1 MEGPSLETKKPL
13 TRFGEFE
20 LLKAA
25 AIIGLPAIHVMEEI
39 LEAGFASPALQTIGD
54 AVIGLCAFGPSVFMI
69 CMGFGIGGSKSSPDS
84 IRKTGIQFL
93 LIGALLNIFRWFLPG
108 VLQAIVIHTPL
119 IEDVNFCLQSD
130 IYYFAGIFF
139 VVHSYFKKWKIQT
152 PGLILFS
159 LLGLTLNTL
168 LTPLTNAHI
177 TNDIAVSLV
186 GNIVYVNES
195 SCFPLLSWAIF
206 PSTGILLGEL
216 LKKADEEKRENIMRR
231 LMDFSLV
238 LFIAFVVF
246 LRDRDID
253 VMKTLVSP
261 ANDYITDLP
270 NVVLLITLALFLVS
284 LTYYLCKRIGASPF
298 MAFMLRISAYIIPF
312 YLLQWVIV
320 SWLVY
325 LMTIFRMPKECFGL
339 GMYFFTVAV
348 ITAICIIVS
357 YRYGMR
363 IMKLLLRITTFKKKR
378 RKKTGSSEKA

>member
-168 LTPLTNAHI
+168 LTPLTNAYI
-177 TNDIAVSLV
+177 TNDIAASIV
-186 GNIVYVNES
+186 GNIVYVNET

-270 NVVLLITLALFLVS
+270 NVVLLITLAGLFSRQPVTYANFGEQVRRPGGIVFYFPSDVGHIDPEDLVVLS
-284 LTYYLCKRIGASPF
+284 GPRSPQFLHDIIIGQNLSVVISQKLHDPVLCQSQPD
-298 MAFMLRISAYIIPF
+298 IP
-312 YLLQWVIV
+312 
-320 SWLVY
+320 
-325 LMTIFRMPKECFGL
+325 
-339 GMYFFTVAV
+339 A
-348 ITAICIIVS
+348 
-357 YRYGMR
+357 
-363 IMKLLLRITTFKKKR
+363 
-378 RKKTGSSEKA
+378 

>member
-1 MEGPSLETKKPL
+1 M
-13 TRFGEFE
+13 
-20 LLKAA
+20 
-25 AIIGLPAIHVMEEI
+25 
-39 LEAGFASPALQTIGD
+39 
-54 AVIGLCAFGPSVFMI
+54 
-69 CMGFGIGGSKSSPDS
+69 
-84 IRKTGIQFL
+84 
-93 LIGALLNIFRWFLPG
+93 
-108 VLQAIVIHTPL
+108 IHTPL

-238 LFIAFVVF
+238 LFIAFLFSMGAVK
-246 LRDRDID
+246 DRGNN
-253 VMKTLVSP
+253 LP
-261 ANDYITDLP
+261 A
-270 NVVLLITLALFLVS
+270 LL
-284 LTYYLCKRIGASPF
+284 
-298 MAFMLRISAYIIPF
+298 AFFIPF
-312 YLLQWVIV
+312 AAMSICVFY
-320 SWLVY
+320 S
-325 LMTIFRMPKECFGL
+325 
-339 GMYFFTVAV
+339 GMA
-348 ITAICIIVS
+348 
-357 YRYGMR
+357 G
-363 IMKLLLRITTFKKKR
+363 
-378 RKKTGSSEKA
+378 